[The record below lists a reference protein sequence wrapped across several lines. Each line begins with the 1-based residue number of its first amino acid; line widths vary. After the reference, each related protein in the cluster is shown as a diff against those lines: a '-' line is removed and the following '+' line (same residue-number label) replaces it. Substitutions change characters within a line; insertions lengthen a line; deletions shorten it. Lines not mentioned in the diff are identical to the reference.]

1 MTQLD
6 TALQTKAVRPDAEQL
21 RAWRSFLGAH
31 AAVIER
37 IERDL
42 AVAGRLPLG
51 SYDVLIALAEASER
65 RLRMSELAAAVVLNR
80 STLTRRVDRLEREGL
95 LTRERFPEDKRGAY
109 AVLTEAG
116 AQALRAAWPIYARG
130 IVDYFA
136 RHLSR
141 AEVTILRDALT
152 RITAVAQ
159 SEGEK
164 IPEEPAQHGE

>member
-1 MTQLD
+1 MQTNSSAELIANATIWAYTARMADSGMETNMTQLD

-109 AVLTEAG
+109 AVLTE
-116 AQALRAAWPIYARG
+116 
-130 IVDYFA
+130 
-136 RHLSR
+136 
-141 AEVTILRDALT
+141 
-152 RITAVAQ
+152 
-159 SEGEK
+159 
-164 IPEEPAQHGE
+164 